1 METITNALSRAGS
14 YLTTIGIS
22 DFVDII
28 IVAFLI
34 YWLIGFVRKSNF
46 INLAK
51 GVIMLLLA
59 LWLSEFFGLIMI
71 KFILRKVVELGVI
84 ALVIIFQ
91 PELRR
96 ALERVG
102 SSLNSLR
109 SGTAGVMADCIDQTV
124 RACMD
129 MAATKPPTGALIVF
143 ERSVSLAAVIST
155 GTIVNGDTSADLLMN
170 LFFKN
175 SPLHDGAVIIRD
187 GRIEAAGCMLP
198 LTGRTNLSRDLGM
211 RHRAALGVCEESDAL
226 VVIVSEQSGAISVAL
241 NKGELKRH
249 LSADELRKVLMENLI
264 PEEKT
269 DSRTNMK
276 NWMKSLFTGAEI
288 DNENENQ
295 KNI

>member
-1 METITNALSRAGS
+1 MDTITNALSRAGS

-22 DFVDII
+22 DFVDIL

-71 KFILRKVVELGVI
+71 KYILRKVVELGVI

-102 SSLNSLR
+102 SSFNSLR
-109 SGTAGVMADCIDQTV
+109 SGGAGVMADCIEQTV
-124 RACMD
+124 QACKD
-129 MAATKPPTGALIVF
+129 MSATKPPTGALIVF

-249 LSADELRKVLMENLI
+249 LTEDELRKVLTENLM

-269 DSRTNMK
+269 DNRTNMR
-276 NWMKSLFTGAEI
+276 NWMKSLFTGGEI
-288 DNENENQ
+288 DNENEN
-295 KNI
+295 KKSV

>member
-1 METITNALSRAGS
+1 MDTITNALSRAGS

-22 DFVDII
+22 DFIDII

-34 YWLIGFVRKSNF
+34 YRAIGFVRKSNF

-51 GVIMLLLA
+51 GMFLLLIA
-59 LWLSEFFGLIMI
+59 LWASEFFGLIMI
-71 KFILRKVVELGVI
+71 KYILRRAVELGAI

-96 ALERVG
+96 LLERVG
-102 SSLNSLR
+102 SSLNTR
-109 SGTAGVMADCIDQTV
+109 RAGGVDVIRDCVEQTV

-129 MAATKPPTGALIVF
+129 MSATKPPTGALIVF
-143 ERSVSLAAVIST
+143 ERGVSLAAVIST
-155 GTIVNGDTSADLLMN
+155 GTIINADTSTDLLMN

-198 LTGRTNLSRDLGM
+198 LTGRANLSRDLGM
-211 RHRAALGVCEESDAL
+211 RHRAALGVCEESDAM
-226 VVIVSEQSGAISVAL
+226 VVVVSEQTGAVSVAL

-249 LSADELRKVLMENLI
+249 LSEDELRRVLTENLI
-264 PEEKT
+264 SEDNT
-269 DSRTNMK
+269 DTRTGVK
-276 NWMKSLFTGAEI
+276 NWLKGLFTGGEI

-295 KNI
+295 KTV

>member
-1 METITNALSRAGS
+1 MDTITNALSRAGS

-22 DFVDII
+22 DFVDIL

-51 GVIMLLLA
+51 GVIMLLRA

-71 KFILRKVVELGVI
+71 KYILRKVVELGVI

-102 SSLNSLR
+102 SSFNSLR
-109 SGTAGVMADCIDQTV
+109 SGSAGVMADCIDQTV

-249 LSADELRKVLMENLI
+249 LTADELRKVLMENLI

-269 DSRTNMK
+269 DNRTTMI